1 MGEEAA
7 LKLNQPTL
15 GKKAALKH
23 DGRRRVRVLGVDV
36 VVRVLGVD
44 VVVMTCAYLAIAAHA
59 AAGLPAEG
67 AGMAETLQ
75 TQRRTEAARIQ
86 ASQAE
91 DPPQVEAARIP
102 AGQAGVAA
110 G

>member
-44 VVVMTCAYLAIAAHA
+44 VGVAMAAHA

>member
-15 GKKAALKH
+15 GEKAALKH
-23 DGRRRVRVLGVDV
+23 DGRESRRVRVLGVDV

-44 VVVMTCAYLAIAAHA
+44 VGVAMAAHA